1 MSTTITAATLQ
12 RRGDAEKQAEYLR
25 HFRADNIVRDCEAV
39 RKLLTADYPEDLQK
53 WSALGQSYGGFCAT
67 TYLSFQ

>member
-1 MSTTITAATLQ
+1 MSTTITAATLR
-12 RRGDAEKQAEYLR
+12 RRGDAQKQAEYLR

-39 RKLLTADYPEDLQK
+39 RRLLTADHPEDLKK
-53 WSALGQSYGGFCAT
+53 WTVLGQSYGGFCIG